1 MYGNQTKRERRL
13 MSKKLIALALT
24 TSLCLFAGIQS
35 ASAAVSLFK
44 DYTHGTPIDKYTRSA
59 GYYDCSNS
67 EQKGRC
73 TDNFNFVGE
82 KFTVA
87 LFFREDKLD
96 MVALI
101 APYKQSLY
109 PKVSEALSKS
119 FNIISMENEK
129 SFIDMVTLRNTATQD
144 DYVKQFVAFEG
155 VALATGDLTYTYLE
169 VPDTVGYADVRAIL
183 AAAPEDVR
191 RAAVRLV
198 SDKKSTSLIVR
209 FELPNVSYK
218 HAGAESF

>member
-1 MYGNQTKRERRL
+1 
-13 MSKKLIALALT
+13 MSKKLIVSALT
-24 TSLCLFAGIQS
+24 AGLCLFAAIPS
-35 ASAAVSLFK
+35 ASAGVSLFK
-44 DYTHGTPIDKYTRSA
+44 DYTYGTPIDKYTRSA

-82 KFTVA
+82 KFTAV
-87 LFFREDKLD
+87 LYFREDKLD

-101 APYKQSLY
+101 APYKQNLY
-109 PKVSEALSKS
+109 PKVSDALAKS

-144 DYVKQFVAFEG
+144 EYVKQFVAFEG
-155 VALATGDLTYTYLE
+155 AALASGDLTYTYLE
-169 VPDTVGYADVRAIL
+169 VPETVGYADVAAIMRASQ
-183 AAAPEDVR
+183 EDVR
-191 RAAVRLV
+191 RASVRLV
-198 SDKKSTSLIVR
+198 SEKDSSSLIVR

-218 HAGAESF
+218 HAGAGSF

>member
-1 MYGNQTKRERRL
+1 

-24 TSLCLFAGIQS
+24 SGLCLVTGIQS
-35 ASAAVSLFK
+35 ASAGVSLFK
-44 DYTHGTPIDKYTRSA
+44 DYTYGTPIDKYTRSA
-59 GYYDCSNS
+59 GYYDCSNI

-96 MVALI
+96 MLALI
-101 APYKQSLY
+101 APYKQTLY
-109 PKVSEALSKS
+109 PKVSDALAKS
-119 FNIISMENEK
+119 FNIISMENEH
-129 SFIDMVTLRNTATQD
+129 SFIDMVTLRNTATQE
-144 DYVKQFVAFEG
+144 DYVKKFVAFEG
-155 VALATGDLTYTYLE
+155 AALKAGDLTYTYLE
-169 VPDTVGYADVRAIL
+169 VPDTAGFADVGAIMQ
-183 AAAPEDVR
+183 ASPEDVR

-198 SDKKSTSLIVR
+198 RDNESSSLIVR

-218 HAGAESF
+218 HDPESL

>member
-1 MYGNQTKRERRL
+1 

-24 TSLCLFAGIQS
+24 SGLCLVTGIQS
-35 ASAAVSLFK
+35 ASAGVSLFK
-44 DYTHGTPIDKYTRSA
+44 DYTYGTPIDKYTRSA

-96 MVALI
+96 MLALI
-101 APYKQSLY
+101 APYKQTLY
-109 PKVSEALSKS
+109 PKVSDALAKS
-119 FNIISMENEK
+119 FNIISMENEH
-129 SFIDMVTLRNTATQD
+129 SFIDMVTLRNTATQE
-144 DYVKQFVAFEG
+144 DYVKKFVAFEG
-155 VALATGDLTYTYLE
+155 AALKAGDLTYTYLE
-169 VPDTVGYADVRAIL
+169 VPDTAGFADVGAIMQ
-183 AAAPEDVR
+183 ASPEDVR

-198 SDKKSTSLIVR
+198 RDNESSSLIVR

-218 HAGAESF
+218 HDPESF

>member
-1 MYGNQTKRERRL
+1 
-13 MSKKLIALALT
+13 MSKKLVALALT
-24 TSLCLFAGIQS
+24 TGLGLLAGMPS
-35 ASAAVSLFK
+35 ASAGVSLFK
-44 DYTHGTPIDKYTRSA
+44 DYTYGTPIDKYTRSA

-82 KFTVA
+82 KFTVV

-96 MVALI
+96 MVALM

-109 PKVSEALSKS
+109 PKVSEALAKS

-129 SFIDMVTLRNTATQD
+129 SFIDMVTLRNTVTQD
-144 DYVKQFVAFEG
+144 EYVKKFVAFEG
-155 VALATGDLTYTYLE
+155 AALATGDLTYTYLE
-169 VPDTVGYADVRAIL
+169 VPATEGYADVAAIMQ
-183 AAAPEDVR
+183 ASQEDVR

-198 SDKKSTSLIVR
+198 SDKDSSSLIVR

-218 HAGAESF
+218 HAGGQSEESF

>member
-1 MYGNQTKRERRL
+1 

-24 TSLCLFAGIQS
+24 SGLCLVTGIQS
-35 ASAAVSLFK
+35 ASAGVSLFK
-44 DYTHGTPIDKYTRSA
+44 DYTYGTPIDKYTRSA

-96 MVALI
+96 MLALI
-101 APYKQSLY
+101 APYKQTLY
-109 PKVSEALSKS
+109 PKVSDALAKS

-144 DYVKQFVAFEG
+144 EYVKKFMAFEDA
-155 VALATGDLTYTYLE
+155 ALKSGDLTYTYLE
-169 VPDTVGYADVRAIL
+169 VPDTVGYADVDAIMQ
-183 AAAPEDVR
+183 ASQEDVR

-198 SDKKSTSLIVR
+198 RDNESSSLIVR

-218 HAGAESF
+218 HDPESF

>member
-1 MYGNQTKRERRL
+1 

-24 TSLCLFAGIQS
+24 SGLCLVTGIQS
-35 ASAAVSLFK
+35 ASAGVSLFK
-44 DYTHGTPIDKYTRSA
+44 DYTYGTPIDKYTRSA

-96 MVALI
+96 MLALI
-101 APYKQSLY
+101 APYKQTLY
-109 PKVSEALSKS
+109 PKVSDALAKS
-119 FNIISMENEK
+119 FNIISMENEH
-129 SFIDMVTLRNTATQD
+129 SFIDMVTLRNTATQE
-144 DYVKQFVAFEG
+144 DYVKKFVAFEG
-155 VALATGDLTYTYLE
+155 AALKAGDLTYTYLE
-169 VPDTVGYADVRAIL
+169 VPDTAGFADVGAIMQ
-183 AAAPEDVR
+183 ASPEDVR

-198 SDKKSTSLIVR
+198 RDNESSSLIVR

-218 HAGAESF
+218 HDPESL

>member
-1 MYGNQTKRERRL
+1 
-13 MSKKLIALALT
+13 MSKKLIAMALT
-24 TSLCLFAGIQS
+24 SGLCLVAGIQS
-35 ASAAVSLFK
+35 ATAGVSLFK
-44 DYTHGTPIDKYTRSA
+44 NYTHGTPITKYTSAA

-73 TDNFNFVGE
+73 TDNVDFVGE

-96 MVALI
+96 MLALI
-101 APYKQSLY
+101 APYKQTLY
-109 PKVSEALSKS
+109 PKVSDALAKS

-144 DYVKQFVAFEG
+144 EYVKKFVAFEG
-155 VALATGDLTYTYLE
+155 AALATGDLTYTYLE
-169 VPDTVGYADVRAIL
+169 VPDTVGYADVGAIV

-198 SDKKSTSLIVR
+198 SDKDSSSLIVR

>member
-1 MYGNQTKRERRL
+1 
-13 MSKKLIALALT
+13 MSKKLIALALI
-24 TSLCLFAGIQS
+24 SGLILAAGIPS
-35 ASAAVSLFK
+35 ASAGVSLFK

-73 TDNFNFVGE
+73 TDNFVFVGE
-82 KFTVA
+82 KFTAV
-87 LFFREDKLD
+87 LYFREDKLD
-96 MVALI
+96 TVALI

-109 PKVSEALSKS
+109 PRVSDALAKT

-129 SFIDMVTLRNTATQD
+129 SFIDMVTLRNTSNQD
-144 DYVKQFVAFEG
+144 DYVKQFVAFEDA
-155 VALATGDLTYTYLE
+155 ALKTGDLTYTYLE
-169 VPDTVGYADVRAIL
+169 VPDTVGYADVDAIMRASQ
-183 AAAPEDVR
+183 EDVR

-198 SDKKSTSLIVR
+198 RDSESASLIVR

-218 HAGAESF
+218 HAAAESF

>member
-1 MYGNQTKRERRL
+1 
-13 MSKKLIALALT
+13 MSKKLIVLALT
-24 TSLCLFAGIQS
+24 SFLCLVAGIQS
-35 ASAAVSLFK
+35 ATAGVSLFK
-44 DYTHGTPIDKYTRSA
+44 GYTFGTPIDKYARSA

-73 TDNFNFVGE
+73 IDNFNFVGE
-82 KFTVA
+82 KFTVV
-87 LFFREDKLD
+87 LYFREDKLD

-109 PKVSEALSKS
+109 PKVSDALAKS

-144 DYVKQFVAFEG
+144 DYVKKFMAFESA
-155 VALATGDLTYTYLE
+155 ALSTGDLTYTYLE
-169 VPDTVGYADVRAIL
+169 VPDTVGFADVGAIMQ
-183 AAAPEDVR
+183 ASPEDVR

-198 SDKKSTSLIVR
+198 SDKDSSSLVVR

-218 HAGAESF
+218 HASAESF

>member
-1 MYGNQTKRERRL
+1 
-13 MSKKLIALALT
+13 MSKKLVAIVLT
-24 TSLCLFAGIQS
+24 TGLGLLAGMPS
-35 ASAAVSLFK
+35 AVAGVSLFK
-44 DYTHGTPIDKYTRSA
+44 DYTYGTPIDKYTRSA

-82 KFTVA
+82 KFTAV
-87 LFFREDKLD
+87 LYFREDKLD

-109 PKVSEALSKS
+109 PKVSDALAKS

-144 DYVKQFVAFEG
+144 SYVKQFVAFEG
-155 VALATGDLTYTYLE
+155 AALKAGDLTYTYLE
-169 VPDTVGYADVRAIL
+169 VPDTVGFADVGAIMQ
-183 AAAPEDVR
+183 AAPEDVR
-191 RAAVRLV
+191 RASVRLMN
-198 SDKKSTSLIVR
+198 DKDSSSLIVR

-218 HAGAESF
+218 NTAEPF

>member
-1 MYGNQTKRERRL
+1 
-13 MSKKLIALALT
+13 MSKKLAALALT
-24 TSLCLFAGIQS
+24 TGLGLLAGMPS
-35 ASAAVSLFK
+35 AVAGVSLFK
-44 DYTHGTPIDKYTRSA
+44 DYTYGTPIDKYMRSS

-82 KFTVA
+82 KFTAV
-87 LFFREDKLD
+87 LYFREDKLD

-109 PKVSEALSKS
+109 PKVSDALGKS

-129 SFIDMVTLRNTATQD
+129 SFIDMVTLRNTATQE
-144 DYVKQFVAFEG
+144 DYVKQFTAFERA
-155 VALATGDLTYTYLE
+155 ALAIGDLTYTYLE
-169 VPDTVGYADVRAIL
+169 VPDTVGYADVGAIMQ
-183 AAAPEDVR
+183 AAPEDVR
-191 RAAVRLV
+191 RAAIRLV
-198 SDKKSTSLIVR
+198 RDEESSSLVVR

-218 HAGAESF
+218 HVAEAF

>member
-1 MYGNQTKRERRL
+1 
-13 MSKKLIALALT
+13 MSKKLIAPALISGLVLA
-24 TSLCLFAGIQS
+24 AGTPS
-35 ASAAVSLFK
+35 ASAGVNLFK
-44 DYTHGTPIDKYTRSA
+44 DYVQGTPIAKYTRSA

-73 TDNFNFVGE
+73 TDSFDFVGE

-87 LFFREDKLD
+87 LFFREEKLD

-109 PKVSEALSKS
+109 PKVSDALAKT

-144 DYVKQFVAFEG
+144 DYVKQFVAFEDA
-155 VALATGDLTYTYLE
+155 ALKTGDLTYTYLE
-169 VPDTVGYADVRAIL
+169 VPDTVGYADVDAIMRASQ
-183 AAAPEDVR
+183 EDVR

-198 SDKKSTSLIVR
+198 RDSESTSLIVR

-218 HAGAESF
+218 HATAESF

>member
-1 MYGNQTKRERRL
+1 

-24 TSLCLFAGIQS
+24 TSLCLFAGVQS
-35 ASAAVSLFK
+35 ASAGVSLFK

-96 MVALI
+96 MVCSGLM
-101 APYKQSLY
+101 K
-109 PKVSEALSKS
+109 
-119 FNIISMENEK
+119 
-129 SFIDMVTLRNTATQD
+129 
-144 DYVKQFVAFEG
+144 
-155 VALATGDLTYTYLE
+155 
-169 VPDTVGYADVRAIL
+169 PDTLLGENARQI
-183 AAAPEDVR
+183 E
-191 RAAVRLV
+191 V
-198 SDKKSTSLIVR
+198 SDDQTTPYLFR
-209 FELPNVSYK
+209 
-218 HAGAESF
+218 